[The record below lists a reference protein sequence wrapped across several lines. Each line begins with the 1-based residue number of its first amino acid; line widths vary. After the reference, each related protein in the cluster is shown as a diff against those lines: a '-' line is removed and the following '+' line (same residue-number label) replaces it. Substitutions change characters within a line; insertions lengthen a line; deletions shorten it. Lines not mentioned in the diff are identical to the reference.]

1 MSNYPAHIER
11 MVDEHTQLNVKI
23 NSLTEFLKT
32 EKYEQLCLA
41 QRHMLA
47 DQLTAMKKY
56 SEILEAR
63 IIFEKRLHDAT

>member
-1 MSNYPAHIER
+1 MSNYPAYIER
-11 MVDEHTQLNVKI
+11 MVDEHTKLNVKT

-41 QRHMLA
+41 QRHMLE

-56 SEILEAR
+56 SGILDAR

>member
-1 MSNYPAHIER
+1 MSNYPAYIER

-32 EKYEQLCLA
+32 EKYKQLCLT
-41 QRHMLA
+41 QRHMLE